1 MQGYDRR
8 AATAYARRWALGRN
22 PAYYNFAALGGDCTN
37 FVSQCLYAGSGIMN
51 YTPVTGWYY
60 RSAADRTASWTGV
73 EFLYRFLTENRGSG
87 PFGRVCSA
95 RELRAG
101 DVIQL
106 GDGTGQFYHCLL
118 VLHPGPDP
126 RVAAHD
132 VDSLDRPLSDYAYA
146 IARYLRIE
154 GVRG

>member
-1 MQGYDRR
+1 MRGYDRT
-8 AATAYARRWALGRN
+8 AAAAYARHWALRRN
-22 PAYYNFAALGGDCTN
+22 PAYYDFASLGGDCTN

-73 EFLYRFLTENRGSG
+73 EFLYRFLTENRGAG
-87 PFGRVCSA
+87 PFGRVCSL
-95 RELRAG
+95 RELRVG

-106 GDGTGQFYHCLL
+106 GNQTGQFYHCLL
-118 VLHPGPDP
+118 VLHPGSDP

-132 VDSLDRPLSDYAYA
+132 VNSLDRPLSDYAYTT
-146 IARYLRIE
+146 ARYLHIE
-154 GVRG
+154 GVRS